1 MWVQSIG
8 VGNGNPPVF
17 VTGKFHGQRSL
28 VGYGPWGRKDLDT
41 SERTCKGNNLG
52 SEVQGGDGW
61 NL

>member
-1 MWVQSIG
+1 MWVQPTG
-8 VGNGNPPVF
+8 VGNSNPPVF
-17 VTGKFHGQRSL
+17 VTGKLHGQRSL

-41 SERTCKGNNLG
+41 SEHICKGNNLG